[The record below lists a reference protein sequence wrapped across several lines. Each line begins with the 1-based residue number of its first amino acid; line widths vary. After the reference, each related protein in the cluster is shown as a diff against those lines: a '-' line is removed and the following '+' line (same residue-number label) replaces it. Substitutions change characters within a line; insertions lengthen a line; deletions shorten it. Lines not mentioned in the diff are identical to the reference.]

1 MSQTPSPCP
10 LCAPRPDDSPGWLKV
25 AQLSVST
32 LYLER
37 NQTYRGHCML
47 MYDPSHV
54 AGIEQLPAAGYDR
67 AMADLGRA
75 ARAIAA
81 AVQPDHMNYASLG
94 NMVPHLHW
102 HIIPRYR
109 SDPRWGKAIWTEDV
123 ADMPVTR
130 LAEAE
135 YHELAALLRAK
146 LERRSE

>member
-1 MSQTPSPCP
+1 MSATQKTCP

-47 MYDPSHV
+47 MYDPAHV
-54 AGIEQLPAAGYDR
+54 AGLEQLAPTEYER

-75 ARAIAA
+75 ARAIAGA
-81 AVQPDHMNYASLG
+81 MQPDHMNYASLG
-94 NMVPHLHW
+94 NVVPHLHW

-109 SDPRWGKAIWTEDV
+109 SDPRWGSAIWTDDL
-123 ADMPVTR
+123 ADMRVTR
-130 LAEAE
+130 LTEPQ
-135 YHELAALLRAK
+135 YQELAALIAGRLD
-146 LERRSE
+146 RRSA